1 MPGWTSNDE
10 SIASFLEQSAMLR
23 SWFETGCGREIARL
37 AYNCMA
43 NTDLTKIYYK
53 LQQTRIL
60 ASTFYLFLFLGLPS
74 IVRSLI

>member
-1 MPGWTSNDE
+1 
-10 SIASFLEQSAMLR
+10 MLR